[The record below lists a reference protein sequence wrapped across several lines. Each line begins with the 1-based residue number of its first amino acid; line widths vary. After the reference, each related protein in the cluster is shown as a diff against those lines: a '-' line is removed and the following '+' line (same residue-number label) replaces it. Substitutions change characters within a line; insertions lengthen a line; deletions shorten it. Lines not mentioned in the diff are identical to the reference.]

1 MASSGVGVRPNQI
14 SAEIRA
20 MVAQVVR
27 EVVTEAASAP
37 RAGGLPPTPL
47 GPAAGLGSVPSPN
60 HLQPSGPGRAAAR
73 SHIENVR
80 ITGSADL
87 QAFVFRLM
95 ELFENP
101 KTREDVRTGR
111 WGFELAG
118 GVAAPAAPGSVER
131 VERGAVTERMV
142 DAAAS
147 TGTRLILGPRAVLT
161 PLAREKARSLGVLV
175 EKERR

>member
-1 MASSGVGVRPNQI
+1 MASSGVGDRPEEI

-20 MVAQVVR
+20 VIAQVVR
-27 EVVTEAASAP
+27 EVVTEAAGAP
-37 RAGGLPPTPL
+37 RAGGLPTAPAAAVPGS
-47 GPAAGLGSVPSPN
+47 GPAPH
-60 HLQPSGPGRAAAR
+60 HLEPTGPGRAAGR
-73 SHIENVR
+73 SRTQTVR

-87 QAFVFRLM
+87 QAFVFRLL

-147 TGTRLILGPRAVLT
+147 TGTRLVLGPRAVLT